1 MPNVDETE
9 AEHIDTILA
18 AMKTADTE
26 EERRQFARAAARF
39 FEMQLASL
47 GDRMS
52 AFVDG
57 LTAAK

>member
-1 MPNVDETE
+1 MPNVDEP
-9 AEHIDTILA
+9 EHIDTILA

-26 EERRQFARAAARF
+26 EERRQFARAGARW

-47 GDRMS
+47 GDRLS

-57 LTAAK
+57 LTVAK

>member
-9 AEHIDTILA
+9 PEHIDTILA

-26 EERRQFARAAARF
+26 EERRRFARVAARW
-39 FEMQLASL
+39 FEMQLTSL
-47 GDRMS
+47 GDRMR

-57 LTAAK
+57 LTVL